1 MSLHEVARFT
11 DVYEADLA
19 AAFLASHDIEVS
31 VTERFQTTV
40 DPLMQRALGIRLM
53 APTSQLQ
60 QARELLAR
68 ARAGEFATPD
78 GDDLDDADPGTRAA
92 GTAMAVIAYVTGGF
106 WGTSLPR
113 RFRPIEW
120 RGMLL
125 SALLLAAGLVA
136 VATVAKLAL
145 DPP

>member
-31 VTERFQTTV
+31 ATERFQTTV

-53 APTSQLQ
+53 TPASQIN
-60 QARELLAR
+60 QARDLLAR

-78 GDDLDDADPGTRAA
+78 GDDLDEPDTGTRAA
-92 GTAMAVIAYVTGGF
+92 GTAMAVVAYVTGGF

-113 RFRPIEW
+113 RFRPLEW

-125 SALLLAAGLVA
+125 SALLLMAVMLAA
-136 VATVAKLAL
+136 ATVVKLLL

>member
-40 DPLMQRALGIRLM
+40 DPSMQRALGIRLM
-53 APTSQLQ
+53 APASQLQ
-60 QARELLAR
+60 HARDLLAR
-68 ARAGEFATPD
+68 AQAGEFTTPD
-78 GDDLDDADPGTRAA
+78 GEDLDDAGPGTRVA
-92 GTAMAVIAYVTGGF
+92 GTAIAVSALLTGAF

-113 RFRPIEW
+113 RFRPLEW

-125 SALLLAAGLVA
+125 SATLLAVGLLAAK
-136 VATVAKLAL
+136 TVAMLLL